1 MSEAANEIDQ
11 EEEDRT
17 KRLQAIVNHNTS
29 THVLMGL
36 TDQDV
41 MMVCLQE
48 AFNACLHGFS
58 INQNDEERDLKTAAV
73 LAADHLEG
81 TCKTMMRAVRHKNAT
96 QLILPH

>member
-36 TDQDV
+36 TDEEV
-41 MMVCLQE
+41 VMVCLQE

-58 INQNDEERDLKTAAV
+58 GDAAK
-73 LAADHLEG
+73 ASEHLEN
-81 TCKTMMRAVRHKNAT
+81 TCGTMMRAVRHKNAT